1 MPPPEF
7 IISIHFLPHIEILTC
22 TESHPDQHKIAY
34 FVAIHWSDNDSMH
47 LTDKSSLRASHCSAL
62 LPQSVP
68 LFSFPRR
75 GLGLLVQCSTGTW
88 KILHHHHQMNGNL
101 VLQSHFLISC
111 VNQEHMASLVK
122 FTLKNYFRLWYFLY
136 LLKAFGISLGLYLLK
151 AYNFKRPCG

>member
-22 TESHPDQHKIAY
+22 TESHPDLHKIAY
-34 FVAIHWSDNDSMH
+34 FVAIHWSDNDSMY

-68 LFSFPRR
+68 LFLISKGR
-75 GLGLLVQCSTGTW
+75 GLGLLVHVTLVPEKFFFIIIII
-88 KILHHHHQMNGNL
+88 KINGNL

-122 FTLKNYFRLWYFLY
+122 FTLKNYFRLWYFQY
-136 LLKAFGISLGLYLLK
+136 LLKAFGISLAFVIK
-151 AYNFKRPCG
+151 SIQF